1 MKPYDLIYELFS
13 VVLSL
18 DGERVQS
25 NFVAWD
31 ICANFNEILLQSA
44 ISSTYLRKSF
54 VKENIV
60 FKAKKPKGSG
70 REFQDWQKAQI
81 FLFLET
87 IDATFEQ
94 FSISFCAVQMVWK
107 YNKMYKISRY
117 VLKFWKICCIWQCL
131 TGWNYKFLKCSY
143 LSYSPAQSGDKSM
156 LT

>member
-1 MKPYDLIYELFS
+1 MRPYDLIYEFVS
-13 VVLSL
+13 IVLSL

-31 ICANFNEILLQSA
+31 ISLCVNFNEILLQSD

-54 VKENIV
+54 VKENVV
-60 FKAKKPKGSG
+60 FKAKKPKASG

-87 IDATFEQ
+87 IDALTIEQ
-94 FSISFCAVQMVWK
+94 FSISFCAWW

-117 VLKFWKICCIWQCL
+117 VLKFWNKFCIWQCL

-143 LSYSPAQSGDKSM
+143 SSYTLKITTSGPNV
-156 LT
+156 